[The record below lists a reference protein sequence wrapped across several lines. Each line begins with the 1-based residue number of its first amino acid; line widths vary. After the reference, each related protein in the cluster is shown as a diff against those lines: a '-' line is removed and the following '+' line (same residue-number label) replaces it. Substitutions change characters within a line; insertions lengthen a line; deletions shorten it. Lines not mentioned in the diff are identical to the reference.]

1 MWKHETNSSLNVL
14 ASFYPV
20 CVCIYV
26 YIYIY
31 IYIYIKNISCTFFLY
46 AFKIT
51 SILIIFDYRSREVW
65 F

>member
-20 CVCIYV
+20 FVCIYV

-31 IYIYIKNISCTFFLY
+31 IYIHIYIY
-46 AFKIT
+46 
-51 SILIIFDYRSREVW
+51 IIYINV
-65 F
+65 